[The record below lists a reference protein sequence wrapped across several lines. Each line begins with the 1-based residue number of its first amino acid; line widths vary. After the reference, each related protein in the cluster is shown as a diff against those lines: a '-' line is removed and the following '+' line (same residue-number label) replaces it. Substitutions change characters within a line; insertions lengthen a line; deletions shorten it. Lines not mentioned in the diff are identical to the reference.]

1 MYAFEKRSSNER
13 WYSAKS
19 TPCTDPSVLTTS
31 SMYARRKANTSG
43 SASAY
48 ARDVPITAAGGGE
61 EAPVRVG
68 DRVVDEDVVAQ
79 HRGVRERLRGGV
91 RAMHSPLSPRPAPRR
106 TRAPSAT
113 S

>member
-48 ARDVPITAAGGGE
+48 ARDVSITAAGCGE
-61 EAPVRVG
+61 EASG
-68 DRVVDEDVVAQ
+68 
-79 HRGVRERLRGGV
+79 
-91 RAMHSPLSPRPAPRR
+91 
-106 TRAPSAT
+106 SAIASST
-113 S
+113 KTWSHNIAAYESA